1 MADHAHPLV
10 FPGTV
15 KLAFR
20 SASGA
25 TSPEWCMSIKATLY
39 CGFGLLLA
47 LSACSGQPTTLHGAD
62 AQVVDRTC
70 VRSTGSHIRRA
81 GDACLPVAG
90 RTYGKSD
97 IDRTGTN
104 DMGQALATMDPS
116 IRIGR

>member
-25 TSPEWCMSIKATLY
+25 TSPERCMSMKATLY
-39 CGFGLLLA
+39 CG
-47 LSACSGQPTTLHGAD
+47 SGQPTTLHGAD